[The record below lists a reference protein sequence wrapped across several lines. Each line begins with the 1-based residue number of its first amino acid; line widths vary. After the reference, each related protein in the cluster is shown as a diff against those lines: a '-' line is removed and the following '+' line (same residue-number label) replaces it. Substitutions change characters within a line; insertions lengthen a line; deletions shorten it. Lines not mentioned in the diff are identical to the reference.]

1 MASENEKPKPL
12 DLNALYL
19 GGLDE
24 TKRTEWEAA
33 AKQGTQAKQ
42 AENNAD
48 IKRRAAAEESV
59 RTAQAKQ
66 AAPPEPAVRS
76 TPTPR
81 STPPAG
87 VIAPLP
93 AEEVQMPPALLG
105 YGMTPMEQPPLL
117 SPPIAPM
124 TPAPTSMFQPADT
137 QEAILRMRDASI
149 IRDRFPFPAGMSDEE
164 QNEVL
169 RLGLKEQAFQKRQRE
184 LDAWVLE
191 QLGKV
196 GEQGRAWLQ
205 RPFREQLVTHPSIPG
220 TGPTG
225 LPNVDISDP
234 FFFDDLLRGRRPST
248 GSN

>member
-1 MASENEKPKPL
+1 MASENENPKPL

-24 TKRTEWEAA
+24 AKRVEWEAA

-42 AENNAD
+42 AESTAA
-48 IKRRAAAEESV
+48 IKRQAASEESV
-59 RTAQAKQ
+59 RTAQAKRT
-66 AAPPEPAVRS
+66 APPEPAVRS

-93 AEEVQMPPALLG
+93 AEEVQMPPSFSG
-105 YGMTPMEQPPLL
+105 YGMTPAEQP
-117 SPPIAPM
+117 SPPWAPTAPM
-124 TPAPTSMFQPADT
+124 TPAPESMFRPPRDPEMARR
-137 QEAILRMRDASI
+137 IRDASI

-184 LDAWVLE
+184 LDAWALSGLRRAGSALVHGPERSLRATPRKPTPPGSLGAWWE
-191 QLGKV
+191 QRQALMP
-196 GEQGRAWLQ
+196 EQN
-205 RPFREQLVTHPSIPG
+205 EPSE
-220 TGPTG
+220 
-225 LPNVDISDP
+225 
-234 FFFDDLLRGRRPST
+234 
-248 GSN
+248 